1 MLEVDPD
8 PEMDLDPGVDS
19 DPGVDPDPCDS
30 NSGSSWCDSGS
41 GFGSTKKWNHNTPNL
56 YSKSGLRFAL
66 AQSITNLAYYSNPA
80 VFWKKPLQVNITML
94 WVQQIWDHFYYTNG
108 GAFE

>member
-30 NSGSSWCDSGS
+30 NSGSSRCDSGS
-41 GFGSTKKWNHNTPNL
+41 GFGSTKKWNRNTPI
-56 YSKSGLRFAL
+56 F
-66 AQSITNLAYYSNPA
+66 
-80 VFWKKPLQVNITML
+80 
-94 WVQQIWDHFYYTNG
+94 DHT
-108 GAFE
+108 